1 MNNKHREYASIGIEC
16 RNKINIVSASRVNIV
31 IEESKCNRVCEQS
44 ERRWS
49 LPPMDTH
56 DLRESPMRCRP
67 LERNRVSLKGD
78 RTNGRKKG
86 RKEETEWE
94 TLDGEYYNGIKVT
107 LIPRYASGISGEV
120 WSAFDGA
127 APEDPRALEGPVRAK
142 PTSTGYRA
150 QLVKLYRPDLDR
162 PAPSCPN
169 SSTNVSSTVN
179 AMRDI
184 SQESRT

>member
-31 IEESKCNRVCEQS
+31 IEEVSRGREIPERVISVAYAHAIPEELLVLCRPFRSRSAIEYASNQS
-44 ERRWS
+44 VDGHCHPWTLTTS
-49 LPPMDTH
+49 G
-56 DLRESPMRCRP
+56 ESPMRCRP

-107 LIPRYASGISGEV
+107 LIPRYGN
-120 WSAFDGA
+120 
-127 APEDPRALEGPVRAK
+127 AK
-142 PTSTGYRA
+142 PHGA
-150 QLVKLYRPDLDR
+150 QDY
-162 PAPSCPN
+162 
-169 SSTNVSSTVN
+169 
-179 AMRDI
+179 
-184 SQESRT
+184 